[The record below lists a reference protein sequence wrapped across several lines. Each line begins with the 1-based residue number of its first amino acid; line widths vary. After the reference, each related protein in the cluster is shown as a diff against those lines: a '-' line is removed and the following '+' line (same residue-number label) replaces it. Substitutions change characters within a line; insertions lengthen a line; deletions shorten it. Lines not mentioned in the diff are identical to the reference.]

1 MGFYDRHILPRL
13 IGAACAQPDFGR
25 QRARIV
31 PQARGV
37 VLEFG
42 FGTGLNL
49 PHYDPAKVTRLYAL
63 EPSEGMLA
71 RARQAAVGAPVATE
85 ILPEVAERLSLP
97 SASVDTVVT
106 TYCLCSIP
114 DVGAALAGARRA
126 LKPGGRL
133 LFCEHGLAP
142 DVSVQRWQRRI
153 EPIWKPI
160 GGGCHLARD
169 IPRIIRDA
177 GFTIERI
184 DSGYR
189 PNAPRWA
196 GFDYLGQAVAT

>member
-13 IGAACAQPDFGR
+13 IGAACAQPDFER
-25 QRARIV
+25 QRRRLV

-37 VLEFG
+37 VLELG

-49 PHYDPAKVTRLYAL
+49 PHYDPARVTRLYAL

-71 RARQAAVGAPVATE
+71 RARRAAQGAPVPVE
-85 ILPEVAERLSLP
+85 ILAEPAERLSLP
-97 SASVDTVVT
+97 DGGIDTVVT

-114 DVGAALAGARRA
+114 DVSAALGGVRRA

-142 DVSVQRWQRRI
+142 EPSVQRWQRRI
-153 EPIWKPI
+153 EPVWKPI
-160 GGGCHLARD
+160 AGGCHLARD
-169 IPRIIRDA
+169 IPDILTRS
-177 GFTIERI
+177 GFTIERME
-184 DSGYR
+184 SGYR

-196 GFDYLGQAVAT
+196 GFDFCGEAVAA